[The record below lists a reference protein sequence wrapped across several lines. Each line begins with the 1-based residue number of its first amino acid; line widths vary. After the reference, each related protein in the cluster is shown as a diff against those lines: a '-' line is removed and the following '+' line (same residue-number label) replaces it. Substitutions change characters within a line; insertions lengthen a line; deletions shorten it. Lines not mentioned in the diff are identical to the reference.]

1 MATIKAPFNFVPLS
15 DKIFFP
21 EWADQISQDIPFS
34 DGLSGTI
41 ELKITAE
48 TPSSFAMG
56 ILKKMRRQRMIPI
69 NRSARHRMANI
80 SFRGHPLKELFGMYW
95 RL

>member
-41 ELKITAE
+41 ELKITVSSVWP
-48 TPSSFAMG
+48 PSRNVFF
-56 ILKKMRRQRMIPI
+56 
-69 NRSARHRMANI
+69 SAKRDAAVSAFSRADFDHRFI
-80 SFRGHPLKELFGMYW
+80 CKL
-95 RL
+95 

>member
-48 TPSSFAMG
+48 TPIFVRNGHTKEDAEAKNDTYKSFSKTPDG
-56 ILKKMRRQRMIPI
+56 KYFIP
-69 NRSARHRMANI
+69 
-80 SFRGHPLKELFGMYW
+80 EVW
-95 RL
+95 E